1 MAGSETTATV
11 LSGATYFLLT
21 HPEARQKLEQEV
33 RGAFASDEE
42 ITIESVGKLT
52 YMLACLNET
61 MRMYPPVPVGLPR
74 VVPKGGDTIA
84 DQYVPEDVGSDH
96 ARD

>member
-1 MAGSETTATV
+1 M
-11 LSGATYFLLT
+11 LSGATYLLLA
-21 HPEARQKLEQEV
+21 HPETKKKLEEEV

-42 ITIESVGKLT
+42 ITIESVSKLT

-61 MRMYPPVPVGLPR
+61 MRMYPPVPIGLPR

-84 DQYVPEDVGSDH
+84 DQYVPEDVGSI
-96 ARD
+96 RVVNSQ